1 MEHHNDWVNDI
12 VLCCG
17 GRNLISAS
25 CDTTVKVWNAHK
37 GFCMSTLR
45 THRDYVQALA
55 YAKDREQV
63 ASAGLDKAIFL
74 WDVNTL
80 TALTASN
87 NTVTT
92 SSISGS
98 KDSIYSLAMN
108 PSGTIIVSGST
119 ENTLRIWDPR
129 TCNKIAKLKGHTEN
143 VKALI
148 VSEDGTQ
155 VVSGSSDGKIKLWS
169 IGQQR
174 CIQTISVHS
183 EGVWCLLMTEGFSH
197 VISGSRD
204 RKIIMTEL
212 RNPVNSVLICEEQA
226 PVLSMCYNIDQTGV
240 WATTWNS
247 DIRCWKLHKTEKLC
261 NYSYSNSNSSINNG
275 SGDAISTSIASAPS
289 STNSRAP
296 TGAVPTEG
304 ATASNSGKGYEVACI
319 KGGAAVKRYHVL
331 NDKRFMLT
339 RDTDENVAIYDVLKI
354 KKVEDLGKVD
364 FEEEIKKRSQ
374 RIYVPNWF
382 MVDLKT
388 GMPMIV
394 LGQDEID
401 CFAAWVSAEA
411 GLPEHAEPGSDP
423 KVNYGSLL
431 LQALLEHWRPAPSH
445 HHIQGG
451 PVDLENSCDGD
462 VRGNEY
468 FSVPKHTPIIFSEV
482 GGRNVCRLLV
492 KDAAGETESALLND
506 TVPSW
511 VTNVVIDRTLP
522 KFIKLPFYLL
532 AHPSMLKQD
541 RNKKE
546 RLIANEFIQCRKVC
560 EHVLEKVLGSDLPTS
575 DSNGNS
581 NSSQNNSQSD
591 GNSESSQIPAEERIE
606 LLCNEVLVFP
616 FLYIRNFPISAL
628 VLVTGGFVPLGL
640 SMMEFSQ
647 PPPSVD
653 AAPSVQH
660 YANPPPINRILS
672 YQHPQPPKQ
681 QFNFYHHKPYH
692 HFNGFRGSGPMSQD
706 DFDGKRL
713 RKSVMRKTVDYN
725 AAIIKALES
734 RTWQR
739 DHRDRRALQ
748 PESIYIPELLPPP
761 SYMDN
766 PSNAVTTRFVKTAT
780 NKMRCPIFTLA
791 WTPEG
796 RRLITGASS
805 GEFTLWNGLMFNF
818 ETILQAHDVSVRT
831 MVWSHNDNWMVTG
844 DHGGFVK
851 YWQSNMNNVKMFQ
864 AHKDPIRGISFS
876 PSDAKFASCSDDG
889 TVRVWDFLRCQ
900 EERVLRGHGADVKC
914 VHWHPQKAL
923 IVSGSKDNQQPIK
936 LWDPKC
942 GQALAT
948 LHAHKSTVMDL
959 KWNDNGNWLVTAS
972 RDHLLKLFDLRNL
985 SEEVQVFRGHKKEA
999 SAVSWHPIHEGL
1011 FASGGSDGSILFWN
1025 VGTDKEVGSI
1035 DMAHDSIVWTLAWH
1049 PLGHILCSGSNDHTV
1064 KFWTRNRPGDQMRDK
1079 YNLNTLPASLAG
1091 LDECELEEHIVIPG
1105 MGPEDKVDIV
1115 ESIATK
1121 EAGPIPGLDLNLN
1134 SFNEKMREKKIPYS
1148 KPIPRNFQAQ
1158 WNESSK
1164 LDDHASTADE
1174 IKEVISQIV
1183 DSGPSAPK
1191 KPLPTAI
1198 SLYER
1203 MIAVIPGSALEQAIA
1218 DGTDALNRFIEQG
1231 GIPELHEIFPPI
1243 EETEQAAN
1251 GNGEEQPAKPPAKR
1265 ARLDVEPKFF
1275 YGPQPFMVDPPEQSR
1290 DSIHSAE
1297 DSRSKDDPAF
1307 DPKLPS
1313 LLQLDIN
1320 PPPLNVQFNTE
1331 DPVDVRANWKGRDRE
1346 KQRDKRDLEEDKKI
1360 WKEYNDRNWDEEDN
1374 DDSVTVVEPPSCSSA
1389 NRSDTP
1395 VSQNT
1400 NSNGQWVSE
1409 YDNDMPSRPPSG
1421 MHGLAPWQMPNN
1433 GGVGGPGGPGGPPFG
1448 GYGDDDGGRS
1458 RDAFNLQRP
1467 PPSIPGGP
1475 PPFGNLNPNPFAM
1488 MGGQN
1493 DDDGGYHN
1501 NSNNNN
1507 NNHHN
1512 NPGNHRNEFN
1522 RNDDWMRDGG
1532 GGNHRGNH
1540 RNRGGGRDFRDD
1552 RGGGGRRDRRF
1563 GGRGRN

>member
-1 MEHHNDWVNDI
+1 MLTHKNNQGGRKKMQVAFVIRDAEEKRHRNGVNALQLDSINGRLYSAGRDGIIRLWNSTQTSSSEPYIQSMEHHNDWVNDI

-212 RNPVNSVLICEEQA
+212 RNPANSVLICEEQA

-275 SGDAISTSIASAPS
+275 SGDGTSSSVAPAPAS
-289 STNSRAP
+289 NSRAP
-296 TGAVPTEG
+296 TAVPTG
-304 ATASNSGKGYEVACI
+304 TTAASSGKGYEVACI
-319 KGGAAVKRYHVL
+319 KGGAAIKRYHVL

-451 PVDLENSCDGD
+451 PVELENGCDGD

-606 LLCNEVLVFP
+606 LLCNEVLCDP
-616 FLYIRNFPISAL
+616 N
-628 VLVTGGFVPLGL
+628 
-640 SMMEFSQ
+640 M
-647 PPPSVD
+647 D
-653 AAPSVQH
+653 
-660 YANPPPINRILS
+660 
-672 YQHPQPPKQ
+672 
-681 QFNFYHHKPYH
+681 
-692 HFNGFRGSGPMSQD
+692 
-706 DFDGKRL
+706 L
-713 RKSVMRKTVDYN
+713 R
-725 AAIIKALES
+725 
-734 RTWQR
+734 
-739 DHRDRRALQ
+739 
-748 PESIYIPELLPPP
+748 
-761 SYMDN
+761 
-766 PSNAVTTRFVKTAT
+766 
-780 NKMRCPIFTLA
+780 
-791 WTPEG
+791 
-796 RRLITGASS
+796 
-805 GEFTLWNGLMFNF
+805 
-818 ETILQAHDVSVRT
+818 
-831 MVWSHNDNWMVTG
+831 
-844 DHGGFVK
+844 
-851 YWQSNMNNVKMFQ
+851 
-864 AHKDPIRGISFS
+864 
-876 PSDAKFASCSDDG
+876 
-889 TVRVWDFLRCQ
+889 TVRHF
-900 EERVLRGHGADVKC
+900 
-914 VHWHPQKAL
+914 
-923 IVSGSKDNQQPIK
+923 
-936 LWDPKC
+936 
-942 GQALAT
+942 
-948 LHAHKSTVMDL
+948 
-959 KWNDNGNWLVTAS
+959 
-972 RDHLLKLFDLRNL
+972 
-985 SEEVQVFRGHKKEA
+985 
-999 SAVSWHPIHEGL
+999 
-1011 FASGGSDGSILFWN
+1011 
-1025 VGTDKEVGSI
+1025 
-1035 DMAHDSIVWTLAWH
+1035 
-1049 PLGHILCSGSNDHTV
+1049 
-1064 KFWTRNRPGDQMRDK
+1064 
-1079 YNLNTLPASLAG
+1079 
-1091 LDECELEEHIVIPG
+1091 
-1105 MGPEDKVDIV
+1105 
-1115 ESIATK
+1115 
-1121 EAGPIPGLDLNLN
+1121 
-1134 SFNEKMREKKIPYS
+1134 
-1148 KPIPRNFQAQ
+1148 
-1158 WNESSK
+1158 
-1164 LDDHASTADE
+1164 
-1174 IKEVISQIV
+1174 
-1183 DSGPSAPK
+1183 
-1191 KPLPTAI
+1191 
-1198 SLYER
+1198 
-1203 MIAVIPGSALEQAIA
+1203 
-1218 DGTDALNRFIEQG
+1218 
-1231 GIPELHEIFPPI
+1231 
-1243 EETEQAAN
+1243 
-1251 GNGEEQPAKPPAKR
+1251 
-1265 ARLDVEPKFF
+1265 
-1275 YGPQPFMVDPPEQSR
+1275 
-1290 DSIHSAE
+1290 
-1297 DSRSKDDPAF
+1297 
-1307 DPKLPS
+1307 
-1313 LLQLDIN
+1313 
-1320 PPPLNVQFNTE
+1320 
-1331 DPVDVRANWKGRDRE
+1331 
-1346 KQRDKRDLEEDKKI
+1346 I
-1360 WKEYNDRNWDEEDN
+1360 WKQ
-1374 DDSVTVVEPPSCSSA
+1374 SSDLTFHY
-1389 NRSDTP
+1389 RTK
-1395 VSQNT
+1395 
-1400 NSNGQWVSE
+1400 
-1409 YDNDMPSRPPSG
+1409 
-1421 MHGLAPWQMPNN
+1421 
-1433 GGVGGPGGPGGPPFG
+1433 
-1448 GYGDDDGGRS
+1448 
-1458 RDAFNLQRP
+1458 
-1467 PPSIPGGP
+1467 
-1475 PPFGNLNPNPFAM
+1475 LN
-1488 MGGQN
+1488 
-1493 DDDGGYHN
+1493 
-1501 NSNNNN
+1501 
-1507 NNHHN
+1507 
-1512 NPGNHRNEFN
+1512 
-1522 RNDDWMRDGG
+1522 
-1532 GGNHRGNH
+1532 
-1540 RNRGGGRDFRDD
+1540 
-1552 RGGGGRRDRRF
+1552 
-1563 GGRGRN
+1563 

>member
-1 MEHHNDWVNDI
+1 MLTHKNNQGGRKKMQVAFVIRDAEEKRHRNGVNALQLDSINGRLYSAGRDGIIRLWNSTQTSSSEPYIQSMEHHNDWVNDI

-204 RKIIMTEL
+204 R
-212 RNPVNSVLICEEQA
+212 
-226 PVLSMCYNIDQTGV
+226 
-240 WATTWNS
+240 
-247 DIRCWKLHKTEKLC
+247 
-261 NYSYSNSNSSINNG
+261 
-275 SGDAISTSIASAPS
+275 
-289 STNSRAP
+289 
-296 TGAVPTEG
+296 
-304 ATASNSGKGYEVACI
+304 
-319 KGGAAVKRYHVL
+319 GAAIKRYHVL

-451 PVDLENSCDGD
+451 PVELENGCDGD

-606 LLCNEVLVFP
+606 LLCNEVL
-616 FLYIRNFPISAL
+616 R
-628 VLVTGGFVPLGL
+628 
-640 SMMEFSQ
+640 MEFSQ

-660 YANPPPINRILS
+660 FANPPPINRILS

-692 HFNGFRGSGPMSQD
+692 HFNGFRGGGPMSQD

-725 AAIIKALES
+725 ASIIKALEC

-864 AHKDPIRGISFS
+864 AHKDPIRGIRYSS
-876 PSDAKFASCSDDG
+876 GRGLAVAGSDSTLTTSIHWWPSVGG
-889 TVRVWDFLRCQ
+889 TVRRRFGLQLRLLSRAR
-900 EERVLRGHGADVKC
+900 RV
-914 VHWHPQKAL
+914 
-923 IVSGSKDNQQPIK
+923 
-936 LWDPKC
+936 
-942 GQALAT
+942 LAT
-948 LHAHKSTVMDL
+948 LAAFML
-959 KWNDNGNWLVTAS
+959 LIFLPLLVRLSIPYLTLCLS
-972 RDHLLKLFDLRNL
+972 IQSILLSLSLSPLVISIYALNLPLRN
-985 SEEVQVFRGHKKEA
+985 GCA
-999 SAVSWHPIHEGL
+999 L
-1011 FASGGSDGSILFWN
+1011 F
-1025 VGTDKEVGSI
+1025 
-1035 DMAHDSIVWTLAWH
+1035 VW
-1049 PLGHILCSGSNDHTV
+1049 I
-1064 KFWTRNRPGDQMRDK
+1064 
-1079 YNLNTLPASLAG
+1079 
-1091 LDECELEEHIVIPG
+1091 
-1105 MGPEDKVDIV
+1105 
-1115 ESIATK
+1115 IA
-1121 EAGPIPGLDLNLN
+1121 
-1134 SFNEKMREKKIPYS
+1134 
-1148 KPIPRNFQAQ
+1148 
-1158 WNESSK
+1158 
-1164 LDDHASTADE
+1164 
-1174 IKEVISQIV
+1174 
-1183 DSGPSAPK
+1183 
-1191 KPLPTAI
+1191 
-1198 SLYER
+1198 
-1203 MIAVIPGSALEQAIA
+1203 
-1218 DGTDALNRFIEQG
+1218 
-1231 GIPELHEIFPPI
+1231 
-1243 EETEQAAN
+1243 
-1251 GNGEEQPAKPPAKR
+1251 
-1265 ARLDVEPKFF
+1265 
-1275 YGPQPFMVDPPEQSR
+1275 
-1290 DSIHSAE
+1290 
-1297 DSRSKDDPAF
+1297 
-1307 DPKLPS
+1307 
-1313 LLQLDIN
+1313 
-1320 PPPLNVQFNTE
+1320 
-1331 DPVDVRANWKGRDRE
+1331 
-1346 KQRDKRDLEEDKKI
+1346 
-1360 WKEYNDRNWDEEDN
+1360 
-1374 DDSVTVVEPPSCSSA
+1374 
-1389 NRSDTP
+1389 
-1395 VSQNT
+1395 
-1400 NSNGQWVSE
+1400 
-1409 YDNDMPSRPPSG
+1409 
-1421 MHGLAPWQMPNN
+1421 
-1433 GGVGGPGGPGGPPFG
+1433 
-1448 GYGDDDGGRS
+1448 
-1458 RDAFNLQRP
+1458 
-1467 PPSIPGGP
+1467 
-1475 PPFGNLNPNPFAM
+1475 
-1488 MGGQN
+1488 
-1493 DDDGGYHN
+1493 
-1501 NSNNNN
+1501 
-1507 NNHHN
+1507 
-1512 NPGNHRNEFN
+1512 
-1522 RNDDWMRDGG
+1522 
-1532 GGNHRGNH
+1532 
-1540 RNRGGGRDFRDD
+1540 
-1552 RGGGGRRDRRF
+1552 
-1563 GGRGRN
+1563 